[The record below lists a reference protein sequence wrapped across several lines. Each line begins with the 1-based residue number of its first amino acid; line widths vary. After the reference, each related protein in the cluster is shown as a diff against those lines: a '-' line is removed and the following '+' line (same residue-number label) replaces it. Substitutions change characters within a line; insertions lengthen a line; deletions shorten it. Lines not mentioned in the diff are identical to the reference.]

1 MRSKHS
7 ILAGLLLLL
16 PLLVSAQTWKEQEI
30 IVFTDSL
37 LHATYSDTEPGAAVL
52 IARNGKVVHA
62 QGYGLA
68 SLELGV
74 ANEPDNLFDIGSMS
88 KQFTAVAILQLVDK
102 GLADLDTDVRTY
114 IPEYNTHDHTI
125 TLRHLLTHTSG
136 ITSFTEL
143 DTFAT
148 LYNKDMGR
156 EEIMDLFM
164 EPELLFTPDNDW
176 SYSNSGFTL
185 AGMIVEKISGQSFP
199 EYMQEHIFQPAGM
212 QHTYIGNL
220 NQVFPKKV
228 SGYSPG
234 EYGWIPAREFSW
246 DWPFAAGAIIS
257 SVEDLLLWDEALY
270 SDKLVSQK
278 TLQQAFEPHLLAD
291 GTNTNY
297 GFGWGVSV
305 YKELTFIR
313 HGGAINGFL
322 SDAVRIPEA
331 HFFMVILSN
340 NQSVGP
346 AGLTDEIL
354 NKAFS
359 LGIANTTE
367 QSCEDYAE
375 ELTGV
380 YQVVRSGGRL
390 VTNYSEEPVYGY
402 VRYADGALTI
412 QQTGGGTRTLTCI
425 GKDTFMLRSP
435 YTRMVFTRDE
445 NDRVLG
451 MHLLTLPTTFG
462 PDDFAPKTDIPLPGE
477 KKEVSLLPE
486 QLIRLC
492 GSYDLGGGFLLSVT
506 AEGSQ
511 LFIQATGQA
520 KFPVYPTSDT
530 EFFWKIVDAS
540 VTFET
545 NEDGS
550 ISGITLHQGGDYFGR
565 KIN

>member
-220 NQVFPKKV
+220 NQVFPKKYPDIHPENMA
-228 SGYSPG
+228 GYPQENSAGTGHLPPGPSSLQWKICYCGMKHYIVISWYHKRPCNRHLNPICWQMEPIPTTDLDG
-234 EYGWIPAREFSW
+234 EYQS
-246 DWPFAAGAIIS
+246 
-257 SVEDLLLWDEALY
+257 
-270 SDKLVSQK
+270 
-278 TLQQAFEPHLLAD
+278 
-291 GTNTNY
+291 
-297 GFGWGVSV
+297 
-305 YKELTFIR
+305 IR
-313 HGGAINGFL
+313 N
-322 SDAVRIPEA
+322 
-331 HFFMVILSN
+331 
-340 NQSVGP
+340 
-346 AGLTDEIL
+346 
-354 NKAFS
+354 
-359 LGIANTTE
+359 
-367 QSCEDYAE
+367 
-375 ELTGV
+375 
-380 YQVVRSGGRL
+380 
-390 VTNYSEEPVYGY
+390 
-402 VRYADGALTI
+402 
-412 QQTGGGTRTLTCI
+412 
-425 GKDTFMLRSP
+425 
-435 YTRMVFTRDE
+435 
-445 NDRVLG
+445 
-451 MHLLTLPTTFG
+451 
-462 PDDFAPKTDIPLPGE
+462 
-477 KKEVSLLPE
+477 
-486 QLIRLC
+486 
-492 GSYDLGGGFLLSVT
+492 
-506 AEGSQ
+506 
-511 LFIQATGQA
+511 
-520 KFPVYPTSDT
+520 
-530 EFFWKIVDAS
+530 
-540 VTFET
+540 
-545 NEDGS
+545 
-550 ISGITLHQGGDYFGR
+550 
-565 KIN
+565 